1 MNFSKFL
8 ALLVVCA
15 VFLSANVV
23 FASDVSDFNATD
35 AGINDHIGAVPVS
48 KDVDSYSNFVNVSS
62 SGDFKKAMGD
72 AHSVHVKYG
81 NHVLNLTKKNYNF
94 NTGDDVLFY
103 VDHGDV
109 VVMGN
114 GATLSC
120 NGATFFNVGKNVRLS
135 LCNLTFTG
143 CKPAIRSYGEV
154 VAYNVT
160 FVDNQRFD
168 TVNSPGLMREGGAI
182 DNFAD

>member
-48 KDVDSYSNFVNVSS
+48 KDVDSYTNFFNVSS

-72 AHSVHVKYG
+72 VHSVHVKYG

-94 NTGDDVLFY
+94 NTGDDVLFHI
-103 VDHGDV
+103 DHGDV

-120 NGATFFNVGKNVRLS
+120 NGKTFF
-135 LCNLTFTG
+135 
-143 CKPAIRSYGEV
+143 
-154 VAYNVT
+154 
-160 FVDNQRFD
+160 
-168 TVNSPGLMREGGAI
+168 
-182 DNFAD
+182 